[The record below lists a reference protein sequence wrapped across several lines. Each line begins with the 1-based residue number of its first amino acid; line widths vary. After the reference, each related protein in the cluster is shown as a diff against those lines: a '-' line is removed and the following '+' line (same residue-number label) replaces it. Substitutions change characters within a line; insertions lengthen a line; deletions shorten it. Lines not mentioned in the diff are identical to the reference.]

1 MKKYF
6 LIIFSIFFLFSC
18 EIDVSK
24 KDVSE
29 SDSWKINIVSSI
41 IPISS
46 IINFV
51 WWQEVEVKT
60 IIPSW
65 VSPHN
70 FDLKSE
76 NLIDIENSDL
86 IVSVWL
92 EHIDWFL
99 DKIIENKNNLKIAEN
114 IDLIESWLHDHE
126 DENQEIEKHDK
137 HEDEHDKDPHIWL
150 WISNSKIIA
159 EKIKNKLSEIKSE
172 KKEIFQ
178 KNYEDFVKE
187 IDILTWDFLSKN
199 KEKKIWN
206 FIVFHD
212 AYNYLFLDLN
222 ISDDNKLV
230 FKSNILSDQDLKE
243 MKILYDKIDEKNI
256 KIFFKEPQ
264 FSEKTLEKFVWGFD
278 LKILNL
284 DPLWKDETKNWYLEN
299 LKINLENLTY
309 IYE

>member
-126 DENQEIEKHDK
+126 DEEGHNHEI
-137 HEDEHDKDPHIWL
+137 DPHIWL

-199 KEKKIWN
+199 KGKKIWN

-222 ISDDNKLV
+222 ISNEKKLV
-230 FKSNILSDQDLKE
+230 FKSNILSDSNSSE
-243 MKILYDKIDEKNI
+243 MKYLQDKIKEHKI
-256 KIFFKEPQ
+256 KIIFKEPQ
-264 FSEKTLEKFVWGFD
+264 FNDKNLDKIAWDFD
-278 LKILNL
+278 LQIQNL
-284 DPLWKDETKNWYLEN
+284 DPLWKDETKKWYIDN
-299 LKINLENLTY
+299 LKNNLENLSS